1 MESKGG
7 AQPGQSCPAAAAR
20 RGRLLDSRALSVPP
34 ASAPHPLRLPDYRRL
49 LVVSGAMQ
57 LAHQMQATAVGWDL
71 YERTGSVLALAWVG
85 LAQLLPALVLFIP
98 AGELADRHDRR
109 RVMAASLVLVVLG
122 SAGLAAAAAGG
133 AGVLWTYASLLLT
146 SAAQVV
152 NRPSRDALLPRVV
165 PEAQL
170 GQAVAFNAS
179 VFQSGSIAGPAAAG
193 LVIAATG
200 SAVPVFVIDLGLAL
214 VALAAALGLA
224 AGGKPPAQP
233 PLTLRALL
241 AGLEHVWQTKVIL
254 GAFTLDLFAVLFG
267 GATALLPVYA
277 KDILAVGPAGLGWL
291 SAAPAIGAV
300 AMALWLSRHPPRAR
314 VGRLFVAS
322 VAGFGAATV
331 AFGLSTSYALSFA
344 ALVAIGALDNIS
356 VVIRQTIVQLWTP
369 DALRGRVSAVNRVF
383 VSSSNELGAL
393 ESGAV
398 AALIGPVATV
408 VAGGAATIAL
418 ALLALRVFPD
428 LGRLQSLRAPG

>member
-1 MESKGG
+1 
-7 AQPGQSCPAAAAR
+7 
-20 RGRLLDSRALSVPP
+20 LSASA

-49 LVVSGAMQ
+49 LVVSGTMQ

-122 SAGLAAAAAGG
+122 SAGLAAAAAAYGSG
-133 AGVLWTYASLLLT
+133 TLWTYASLVFT

-179 VFQSGSIAGPAAAG
+179 VFQSASIAGPAAAG
-193 LVIAATG
+193 LIIAATS
-200 SAVPVFVIDLGLAL
+200 SAVPVYVIDLALAL
-214 VALAAALGLA
+214 VALAAALRLDV
-224 AGGKPPAQP
+224 GGRPARQP
-233 PLTLRALL
+233 PLTLRALG
-241 AGLEHVWQTKVIL
+241 AGVQHVWRTKVIL
-254 GAFTLDLFAVLFG
+254 GAITLDLFAVLFG

-277 KDILAVGPAGLGWL
+277 KDILQVGPAGLGWL
-291 SAAPAIGAV
+291 NAAPAIGAV
-300 AMALWLSRHPPRAR
+300 AMALWLSRHPPRRR
-314 VGRLFVAS
+314 VGPLFFAC
-322 VAGFGAATV
+322 VAGFGLATA
-331 AFGLSTSYALSFA
+331 AFGLSTSYGLSFA
-344 ALVAIGALDNIS
+344 ALIAIGALDNVS

-383 VSSSNELGAL
+383 VSSSNELGAF

-408 VAGGAATIAL
+408 VAGGVATVLVVVAAM
-418 ALLALRVFPD
+418 RVFPE
-428 LGRLQSLRAPG
+428 LRRLESLHHPP